1 MLYTSTENRKRRSG
15 IALVYGVILMTLLS
29 GFVSLGVDYGHV
41 QLVKTEL
48 QQAAESAARAAV
60 SQFGS
65 GIATVQNTA
74 VIWAGRNTADMTS
87 VVIDPV
93 NDVDFGTWT
102 PATRSFTVL
111 TGAARTSANAVR
123 VWAHRTAAKGNAVR
137 LTFGAVIGQSTC
149 DVNASAVVYV
159 APASRNYGIIGL
171 NSLDFT
177 HFVSTDSYNA
187 SIGSY
192 GSQTPGTSG
201 YVASNGTVT
210 LHNQVTVSQDVY
222 MLAGQTLSV
231 NGGSVYGSRN
241 AVASAIVWPTPS
253 AGSYATTNDNGSIGL
268 PATGAN
274 ASFSGGTFA
283 VPPGHYY
290 LNSFSMSGGTINIS
304 GPTTIYM
311 NGPFTFSGGN
321 LNVLSGHPSDLM
333 IYTVTASSVSISGG
347 SPVFADIQA
356 PTSTISISG
365 LSNLYGRVIGKS
377 LDFNSE
383 CGVHYDTSLPAVTG
397 ASTPTGSS
405 SASSIQTVR

>member
-123 VWAHRTAAKGNAVR
+123 VWAHRTVAKGNAVR

-159 APASRNYGIIGL
+159 ARNYGIIGL
-171 NSLDFT
+171 DSLDFT

-187 SIGSY
+187 SIGSDENET
-192 GSQTPGTSG
+192 SGTSG

-222 MLAGQTLSV
+222 MLASQTLSV
-231 NGGSVYGSRN
+231 NGGSVYGSRKT
-241 AVASAIVWPTPS
+241 VATAIVWPTPS
-253 AGSYATTNDNGSIGL
+253 AGRYATTNDNGSIGL
-268 PATGAN
+268 PATGAS
-274 ASFSGGTFA
+274 ASYSGGTFA

-290 LNSFSMSGGTINIS
+290 LDNFSMSGGTINIS

-321 LNVLSGHPSDLM
+321 LNVLSGHRSDLM

-365 LSNLYGRVIGKS
+365 LSNLYGRVIGK
-377 LDFNSE
+377 LLNFNGV
-383 CGVHYDTSLPAVTG
+383 CGVHYDTSLPAVAG
-397 ASTPTGSS
+397 ASTPTGGS